1 MGGSIIPLDRAVY
14 CANPDAVY
22 ECIKMCPAA
31 EVVSIGVRV
40 GTYLQC
46 GAYFILVLF
55 APDEGGVR
63 AASYLSL
70 FYPEPRLILILLNPG
85 RVDGKWFRKE
95 SQKFQN

>member
-1 MGGSIIPLDRAVY
+1 MGGSTIPLDRAFY

-46 GAYFILVLF
+46 SAYFILVLF

-70 FYPEPRLILILLNPG
+70 SILSP
-85 RVDGKWFRKE
+85 
-95 SQKFQN
+95 S